1 MSNDELTQQ
10 RRQKAYAKFARSEA
24 PKPIGDDDYSELSKK
39 YAYLVHRWA
48 RRYAGTSMAVIDW
61 DDLVSVGIMGL
72 IQAKQR
78 FDPSSGKPF
87 EVYAEFRIKGAILD
101 ELRRVDPFSQPL
113 RRKVR
118 RLTRAMEELTNELGR
133 EPSDTELS
141 KCLGVPIEDVRRLLE
156 QVQHLRQTSVD
167 EIDRHSLSRDLAVS
181 GWSRADLKVA
191 LAQSIKRLD
200 ARNQTILA
208 LYYFEGLSMA
218 EIGKII
224 GVTEARVSQLHSGAV
239 KALRVALIG
248 PAPTA

>member
-1 MSNDELTQQ
+1 MTNDELTQ
-10 RRQKAYAKFARSEA
+10 RRRRTAYAKFARAETPGAIS
-24 PKPIGDDDYSELSKK
+24 DDDYAELAQK

-72 IQAKQR
+72 IQARQR

-118 RLTRAMEELTNELGR
+118 KLTRAVEELTNELGR
-133 EPSDTELS
+133 EPSHSELS
-141 KCLGVPIEDVRRLLE
+141 TYLGLTIEDVQRLLE

-167 EIDRHSLSRDLAVS
+167 EIDRHSLSRDLAIS

-191 LAQSIKRLD
+191 LSQAIKRLEP
-200 ARNQTILA
+200 RNQTILG
-208 LYYFEGLSMA
+208 LYYFQGLSMS
-218 EIGKII
+218 EIGKVI
-224 GVTEARVSQLHSGAV
+224 GVTEARVSQLHSATVGELRM
-239 KALRVALIG
+239 ALTG
-248 PAPTA
+248 PSPS

>member
-1 MSNDELTQQ
+1 MTQDDLQNQ
-10 RRQKAYAKFARSEA
+10 RRQRAYAKFARQEPA
-24 PKPIGDDDYSELSKK
+24 PAISDEDYAELSRK

-78 FDPSSGKPF
+78 YDPESGKPF

-118 RLTRAMEELTNELGR
+118 RLSRAIEELTNELGR
-133 EPSDTELS
+133 EPTDHELGL
-141 KCLGVPIEDVRRLLE
+141 CLGIPLEDVQKLLE

-167 EIDRHSLSRDLAVS
+167 ELDRHSLARDLAIS
-181 GWSRADLKVA
+181 GWSRAELKVA
-191 LAQSIKRLD
+191 LSESIRRLD
-200 ARNQTILA
+200 PRDQTVLG
-208 LYYFEGLSMA
+208 LYYFQGLSMG
-218 EIGKII
+218 EIGRVI
-224 GVTEARVSQLHSGAV
+224 GVTEARVSQLHSGA
-239 KALRVALIG
+239 LRTLREALIG
-248 PAPTA
+248 TSAR

>member
-1 MSNDELTQQ
+1 MSKDELTRQ
-10 RRQKAYAKFARSEA
+10 RRKKAYAKFARTESPA
-24 PKPIGDDDYSELSKK
+24 PVSDDDYSELAQR

-133 EPSDTELS
+133 EPTDNELS
-141 KCLGVPIEDVRRLLE
+141 KCLGLTIEDVRRLLQ
-156 QVQHLRQTSVD
+156 QVQHLRQTSVE
-167 EIDRHSLSRDLAVS
+167 EIDRHSLSRDLAIS
-181 GWSRADLKVA
+181 GWSRTDLKVA
-191 LAQSIKRLD
+191 LSQAIKRLD
-200 ARNQTILA
+200 KRNQTILS
-208 LYYFEGLSMA
+208 LYYFQGLSMA
-218 EIGKII
+218 EIGKVI

-239 KALRVALIG
+239 KDLRFALTGSTKR
-248 PAPTA
+248 P

>member
-1 MSNDELTQQ
+1 MTKDELQNQ
-10 RRQKAYAKFARSEA
+10 RRRRAYARFAQPEQPSAEEYA
-24 PKPIGDDDYSELSKK
+24 ELAAK

-48 RRYAGTSMAVIDW
+48 RRYAGTSAAVIDW

-118 RLTRAMEELTNELGR
+118 RLSRAVEELTNELGR
-133 EPSDTELS
+133 EPSEHELARV
-141 KCLGVPIEDVRRLLE
+141 LDIPVADVRRLLE

-167 EIDRHSLSRDLAVS
+167 EIDRHSIAKDLAIS
-181 GWSRADLKVA
+181 GWSRAELKAA
-191 LAQSIKRLD
+191 LSQALRRLD
-200 ARNQTILA
+200 KRDQTIVA

-218 EIGKII
+218 EIGRTV
-224 GVTEARVSQLHSGAV
+224 GVTEARVSQLHSAAL
-239 KALRVALIG
+239 KQLRVALVE
-248 PAPTA
+248 PQPSA